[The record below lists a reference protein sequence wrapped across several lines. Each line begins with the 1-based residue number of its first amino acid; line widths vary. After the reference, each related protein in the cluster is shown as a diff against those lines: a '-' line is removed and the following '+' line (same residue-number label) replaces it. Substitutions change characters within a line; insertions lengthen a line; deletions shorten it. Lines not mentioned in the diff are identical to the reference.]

1 MEIKKFNKG
10 QTITGYLFIKSLSIN
25 NAANGSR
32 YFNLKLTDENYD
44 EIDSKMWNIQPEDEE
59 EYKAGQLI
67 KIKGNVQEFKNHL
80 QLILNKIRLTNEG
93 DDVNINDFVPSA
105 PESIEGM
112 LKDLED
118 TIKTFDNTDLQKITQ
133 ALLESK
139 KTVLSYF
146 PAAMRMHHAVK
157 GGLLYHT
164 WSMLQMA
171 LKIVPLYSFLNPEL
185 VYAGVILHDFGK
197 TEEMLSDQNGSINDY
212 SKEGKLLG
220 HIVTE
225 VVEIDRFAEKLN
237 IDPEVTLMLKHMILS
252 HHYEADYGSPKRPM
266 FPEAELL
273 HYLDVIDAR
282 MNTMEHIENALK
294 PGDFS
299 ERIWGLDKIQL
310 YKSTL

>member
-10 QTITGYLFIKSLSIN
+10 QAVTGYLFIKSLSVN

-44 EIDSKMWNIQPEDEE
+44 EIDSKMWNVNPADEE
-59 EYKAGQLI
+59 EYQAGQLI
-67 KIKGNVQEFKNHL
+67 KIKGTVQEFKNHL
-80 QLILNKIRLTNEG
+80 QLILNKVRLANEG

-105 PESIEGM
+105 PESIESM
-112 LKDLED
+112 MKDLED
-118 TIKTFDNTDLQKITQ
+118 TIQTFQNADLQKITQ

-139 KTVLSYF
+139 KAVLNYF

-171 LKIVPLYSFLNPEL
+171 LKIVPLYPFLNPEL

-197 TEEMLSDQNGSINDY
+197 TEEMISDDNGAVSDY

-237 IDPEVTLMLKHMILS
+237 IDPEVSLMLKHMILA
-252 HHYEADYGSPKRPM
+252 HHYEAEYGSPKRPM
-266 FPEAELL
+266 FAEAEML
-273 HYLDVIDAR
+273 HHLDVLDAR
-282 MNTMEHIENALK
+282 MNAMEHIQNTLK

-299 ERIWGLDKIQL
+299 EQIWALDKIQL
-310 YKSTL
+310 YKSNL